1 MAMDLFSIGRFTVHG
16 YGLMIG
22 IGFLIAVLYGC
33 YRCDKKLKLSSDHYT
48 NLAIYTLL
56 FGWLGGKILFLI
68 VEFKSF
74 LASPLTALGSS
85 GFVVYG
91 GIITGVIT
99 IFSYC
104 KLKKI
109 SFLSYLDAL
118 VPGVAI
124 CQGFGRLGCFMAG
137 CCYGKETASRL
148 CVVFPE
154 HSLAPPGVPLIPTQ
168 LYSAAFDLLLAAFM
182 VAYSHKA
189 KRRGDISVIYFGGYA
204 IGRFIIEFF
213 RDDPRGSV
221 GSLSTSQFIS
231 ILMLAFSI
239 ILFFIN
245 KKLDLPPSW
254 KVEENNEEKPKKDG
268 EQEEALGT
276 EEKKEAEA
284 DMMAKQEEASGAEE
298 NKEAED
304 KI

>member
-1 MAMDLFSIGRFTVHG
+1 MAIDLFTIGGFTIHG

-22 IGFLIAVLYGC
+22 IGFMIAVLYGG
-33 YRCDKKLKLSSDHYT
+33 YRCEHGLKLSSDHYSS
-48 NLAIYTLL
+48 LAIYTLI
-56 FGWLGGKILFLI
+56 FGWLGGKIMFII

-74 LASPLTALGSS
+74 LASPLSVLGSS

-99 IFSYC
+99 IFGYC
-104 KLKKI
+104 RLKKL

-137 CCYGKETASRL
+137 CCYGKQTTSRFS
-148 CVVFPE
+148 VVFPE
-154 HSLAPPGVPLIPTQ
+154 NSLAPHGVHLIPTQ
-168 LYSAAFDLLLAAFM
+168 LYSAAFDLLLAGFM
-182 VAYSHKA
+182 ILMCRRV

-221 GSLSTSQFIS
+221 GILSTSQFIS
-231 ILMLAFSI
+231 ILMLIFAVF
-239 ILFFIN
+239 LHFTV
-245 KKLDLPPSW
+245 KKLGLAPSW
-254 KVEENNEEKPKKDG
+254 K
-268 EQEEALGT
+268 EEA
-276 EEKKEAEA
+276 K
-284 DMMAKQEEASGAEE
+284 EEAPE
-298 NKEAED
+298 K
-304 KI
+304 